1 MIAFNSGRDS
11 PIELL
16 GYVIDPRGGKPRMI
30 DDVFFE
36 YPSWSPD
43 GRRLVF
49 MHQTFEEAGGI
60 YEIAVVNR
68 DGSGM
73 ERLTNEAADD
83 GWPQWSPDGKKIVFS
98 STRDDC
104 RFSTEEDC
112 KYSGDMGEFHTLY
125 VMNADGTEQTR
136 ITEVFA
142 AVCRMVARRQIHS
155 VHPVSRRHLHHATRR
170 VRLDIGTYRGCR
182 RLDHP
187 CRLDRLGSPSLRSCT
202 RSRFPIFR
210 CSRSARLLIAAWGD
224 VLGTLR
230 CGPPLLAPSSQRGT
244 PSIMGNARSHP
255 RQRVEQGMH
264 RVSGLPW
271 YVANRSTINRTLRL
285 SLGTLR
291 LSWPSFIS

>member
-49 MHQTFEEAGGI
+49 MHQTFEEAGGN

-73 ERLTNEAADD
+73 ERLTNEAAHD

-136 ITEVFA
+136 ITEAFA
-142 AVCRMVARRQIHS
+142 QFAVW
-155 VHPVSRRHLHHATRR
+155 
-170 VRLDIGTYRGCR
+170 
-182 RLDHP
+182 
-187 CRLDRLGSPSLRSCT
+187 SPDGKYIL
-202 RSRFPIFR
+202 F
-210 CSRSARLLIAAWGD
+210 
-224 VLGTLR
+224 
-230 CGPPLLAPSSQRGT
+230 T
-244 PSIMGNARSHP
+244 PSPEGLYIMRPDGSDLTSVP
-255 RQRVEQGMH
+255 IEGVGG
-264 RVSGLPW
+264 S
-271 YVANRSTINRTLRL
+271 ITLAD
-285 SLGTLR
+285 
-291 LSWPSFIS
+291 WIA